1 MFAIIEALGAAFSL
15 SVIAAGTTLLASG
28 VWIVDLF
35 YNIFH

>member
-1 MFAIIEALGAAFSL
+1 MFAIIEALEAAFSL

-28 VWIVDLF
+28 VWIVNMI